1 MFVFDTRRRGRVYF
15 AGAATEAA
23 GRRDAEKA
31 EKQVVTQRESLA
43 AAKKLWRA
51 KGDVAVWR
59 RRGALQARALRA
71 AREPQDGQDQRPER
85 ADHSAAT
92 CIHRKA
98 LACAAAAAARQQPP
112 PEMCGAPSGDGG
124 GGGGGGGSAAGAEP
138 EGWRREEPWEVL
150 LSALYVPDAPPAA
163 AQPLLL
169 TGPAE

>member
-51 KGDVAVWR
+51 KDDVAVWR

-92 CIHRKA
+92 CIQEGAGVCGCGGRA
-98 LACAAAAAARQQPP
+98 PAAAA
-112 PEMCGAPSGDGG
+112 GDVRRAERRRWRRRRRPAGR
-124 GGGGGGGSAAGAEP
+124 SAAGA

>member
-1 MFVFDTRRRGRVYF
+1 VFVFDTRRRGRVYF

-92 CIHRKA
+92 CIQEGAGVCGCGGRA
-98 LACAAAAAARQQPP
+98 PAAAA
-112 PEMCGAPSGDGG
+112 GDVRRAERRRWRRRRRPA
-124 GGGGGGGSAAGAEP
+124 GGSAAGA

>member
-92 CIHRKA
+92 CIQEGAGVCGCGGRA
-98 LACAAAAAARQQPP
+98 PAAAA
-112 PEMCGAPSGDGG
+112 GDVRRAERRRWRRRRRPA
-124 GGGGGGGSAAGAEP
+124 GGSAAGA

>member
-1 MFVFDTRRRGRVYF
+1 VFVFDTRRRGRVYF

-51 KGDVAVWR
+51 KDDVAVWR

-124 GGGGGGGSAAGAEP
+124 GGGGARPAGRRPARKGGGGRSPGRCCCP
-138 EGWRREEPWEVL
+138 HCTCRTHPQRL
-150 LSALYVPDAPPAA
+150 RSRCC
-163 AQPLLL
+163 
-169 TGPAE
+169 

>member
-1 MFVFDTRRRGRVYF
+1 MFVFDTRRRGRGYF

-98 LACAAAAAARQQPP
+98 LACAAAAA
-112 PEMCGAPSGDGG
+112 GALGGVAVRTVRAGRTPSGC
-124 GGGGGGGSAAGAEP
+124 
-138 EGWRREEPWEVL
+138 
-150 LSALYVPDAPPAA
+150 AA
-163 AQPLLL
+163 AAAD
-169 TGPAE
+169 GSRGVISC